1 MSIGW
6 IIFIIATVGWHIG
19 MYGMFKKAGIAAW
32 KAFVP
37 FYNTWCMVEKMPLKK
52 YWFFLQ
58 LVPIMGQFITIWIT
72 IKFVEHFGRF
82 GVGHHAAT
90 TFLPFL
96 YFPYLGFSKDE
107 RYAGNTVVNNYK
119 KSAAREWIDAAA
131 FAVVAATLIRTFAF
145 EAYTIPTPSMEK
157 TLLVNDFLFVSKF
170 NYGTRLPN
178 TPIAMPFV
186 HHTMPFVPVK
196 SYSEAIK
203 IPYTRWFAKD
213 VNRDD
218 VVVFNFPVNDTLI
231 NDDAAGFGSQTTYYE
246 AIRALGGRER
256 VWNEFEDKII
266 TRPVDKRENF
276 IKRCVAIG
284 GDTLQVINGN
294 VVVSGKKQAMFPQ
307 AQRYYLIIAPAKKYS
322 LSQTEL
328 QDINNSSNYMNEVAQ
343 NFSRAI
349 ATKIEPELKSFG
361 LAPRISQDD
370 VKPLDL
376 EKLIKSNVCDT
387 FLVNI
392 TNDERKALKVS
403 AGYQVLDY
411 VADFKKDNNSF
422 PSQSLFP
429 YYRDT
434 SRHWS
439 VDNFGPIWVPKRGA
453 NIELTPDNLIRYD
466 RCIGVYEGNKL
477 EVQNGKVLIN
487 GVAATSYT
495 FKYNY
500 YWMMGD
506 NRHNSLDSRYWG
518 FVPEDHV
525 VGEASLIWFSWEKG
539 PRWKRLFNTIK

>member
-6 IIFIIATVGWHIG
+6 IIFILATLGWHIG
-19 MYGMFKKAGIAAW
+19 MYGMFKKAGIASW
-32 KAFVP
+32 KALVP
-37 FYNTWCMVEKMPLKK
+37 FYNTWCMVEKMELKK
-52 YWFFLQ
+52 YWFFFQ
-58 LVPIMGQFITIWIT
+58 LIPIAGQFITIWIT

-96 YFPYLGFSKDE
+96 YFPYLGFASGE
-107 RYAGNTVVNNYK
+107 RFAGKKVVDNYK

-131 FAVVAATLIRTFAF
+131 FAVVAASIIRTFVF

-170 NYGTRLPN
+170 SYGARIPN

-196 SYSEAIK
+196 SYSEAIY

-213 VNRDD
+213 VQRND

-231 NDDAAGFGSQTTYYE
+231 NDPIIDGRQQFGSQTTYYDKVRE
-246 AIRALGGRER
+246 IGREKT
-256 VWNEFEDKII
+256 WQDFGQYII

-276 IKRCVAIG
+276 IKRCVAEG
-284 GDTLQVINGN
+284 GDVLQV
-294 VVVSGKKQAMFPQ
+294 KKGQVYVNDVAQQAFPES
-307 AQRYYLIIAPAKKYS
+307 QRYHTLITAPGVSFDEES
-322 LSQTEL
+322 LKGMG
-328 QDINNSSNYMNEVAQ
+328 INVRLDQ
-343 NFSRAI
+343 
-349 ATKIEPELKSFG
+349 G
-361 LAPRISQDD
+361 
-370 VKPLDL
+370 DL
-376 EKLIKSNVCDT
+376 EQIAGTNNKWKI
-387 FLVNI
+387 NI
-392 TNDERKALKVS
+392 TNQELTTMK
-403 AGYQVLDY
+403 LDKGITIEDY
-411 VADFKKDNNSF
+411 ILEFNSPDPRF
-422 PSQSLFP
+422 PSTGLYP
-429 YYRDT
+429 YYQDT

-439 VDNFGPIWVPKRGA
+439 VDNFGPLLIPKRGST
-453 NIELTPDNLIRYD
+453 IELTADNLIRYQ
-466 RCIGVYEGNKL
+466 RCIEVYEGNKF
-477 EVQNGKVLIN
+477 ENVGGKILIN

-495 FKYNY
+495 FKLNY

-525 VGEASLIWFSWEKG
+525 VGKASLIWFSWEGG
-539 PRWKRLFNTIK
+539 PRWKRLFNGIK

>member
-6 IIFIIATVGWHIG
+6 VIFIIATIGWHIG
-19 MYGMFKKAGIAAW
+19 LYGMFKKAGIEGW

-37 FYNTWCMVEKMPLKK
+37 FYNTWCMVQKMPLKK

-58 LVPIMGQFITIWIT
+58 LIPIMGQFITIWIT

-96 YFPYLGFSKDE
+96 YFPYLGFSKNE
-107 RYAGNTVVNNYK
+107 RYAGNAVVNNYK

-170 NYGTRLPN
+170 SYGTRLPN

-213 VNRDD
+213 VKRDD

-246 AIRALGGRER
+246 AIRGLGREK
-256 VWNEFEDKII
+256 VWQDYENIII

-284 GDTLQVINGN
+284 GDTLQVVNGN
-294 VVVSGKKQAMFPQ
+294 VVVSGNKQKYFPE
-307 AQRYYLIIAPAKKYS
+307 AQRYYVITAPVGTSVTAELLSAFGIAVREDQGDIV
-322 LSQTEL
+322 QTEA
-328 QDINNSSNYMNEVAQ
+328 N
-343 NFSRAI
+343 
-349 ATKIEPELKSFG
+349 K
-361 LAPRISQDD
+361 
-370 VKPLDL
+370 
-376 EKLIKSNVCDT
+376 

-392 TNDERKALKVS
+392 TNEERKNLKLS
-403 AGYQVLDY
+403 AGYTIADF
-411 VADFKKDNNSF
+411 VADFKGDANRF
-422 PSQSLFP
+422 PSQALFP

-453 NIELTPDNLIRYD
+453 TIELTPDNLIRYD
-466 RCIGVYEGNKL
+466 RCIGVYEGNKV
-477 EVQNGKVLIN
+477 EMQNGKILIN

-518 FVPEDHV
+518 FVPEDHI